1 MPFRR
6 YLLCLLASFALVP
19 ATSLAQPYPNKPIR
33 LIVPFPPGGNVD
45 LSARIVAPE
54 LSKELG
60 QPIVIDNKAGAGGTL
75 GLDAVAKSPPDG
87 YTLGVAS
94 PVNHLAA
101 PSLYPKL
108 PYDSIKDFTPVGLI
122 ASVPMVLVVGPSSPA
137 KSVQELLALAR
148 TRGSMTMASAGSGSG
163 NHIVGELFQDATGA
177 KFVHVPYKGSAPANN
192 DLAGGHVDLHFD
204 QLSSVLPL
212 VQGGRLKPLA
222 VTTAKRS
229 PLMPDVPTLAEAGVA
244 RFDASTTLG
253 LVLPG
258 TRLAGTG
265 VAPEPGARDRAQ
277 AAGSAGAVRAARR
290 RDPRKHAGGV
300 RRVHPVRDCA
310 HVEDRARREDHAGL
324 SDGQRVVIR
333 EHGIDGCRG
342 LPLPRHRAG
351 RAVSDAPATQLH
363 AGRSEPARLG
373 QHADAVGSDARGR
386 GAAQRLRD

>member
-1 MPFRR
+1 MPFRCH
-6 YLLCLLASFALVP
+6 LLCLLASLVLVP
-19 ATSLAQPYPNKPIR
+19 AAALAQPYPNKPIR
-33 LIVPFPPGGNVD
+33 LIVSFPPGGNVD

-204 QLSSVLPL
+204 QLSSVLSL

-229 PLMPDVPTLAEAGVA
+229 ALLPDVPTLAEAGVA

-253 LVLPG
+253 LALPG
-258 TRLAGTG
+258 RASPELVARLN
-265 VAPEPGARDRAQ
+265 Q
-277 AAGSAGAVRAARR
+277 ALEAVPKRPAVR
-290 RDPRKHAGGV
+290 
-300 RRVHPVRDCA
+300 
-310 HVEDRARREDHAGL
+310 E
-324 SDGQRVVIR
+324 QF
-333 EHGIDGCRG
+333 
-342 LPLPRHRAG
+342 
-351 RAVSDAPATQLH
+351 
-363 AGRSEPARLG
+363 ARLG
-373 QHADAVGSDARGR
+373 ADTRESTPAEYAEFIRAEIARTAKVVRDAKIT
-386 GAAQRLRD
+386 LD

>member
-1 MPFRR
+1 MQTMNTNIPTDPRPAGRTRR
-6 YLLCLLASFALVP
+6 VVLAALALAFAPL
-19 ATSLAQPYPNKPIR
+19 SLHAQSYPSKPIK

-45 LSARIVAPE
+45 LSARILAPE

-75 GLDAVAKSPPDG
+75 GLDAVAKSAPDG

-137 KSVQELLALAR
+137 KSVQELLSLAR
-148 TRGSMTMASAGSGSG
+148 ARGGSMTMASAGSGSG
-163 NHIVGELFQDATGA
+163 NHIVGELFQDATGVT
-177 KFVHVPYKGSAPANN
+177 FVHVPYKGSAPANN

-212 VQGGRLKPLA
+212 LQGGKLKALA

-229 PLMPDVPTLAEAGVA
+229 PLLPDVPTLAEAGVA
-244 RFDASTTLG
+244 NFDASTTLG

-258 TRLAGTG
+258 RASPELVNRLNQVLETVLKKPAVREQFARLGAEVRLSTPAEYAEFIRSEIARTG
-265 VAPEPGARDRAQ
+265 KI
-277 AAGSAGAVRAARR
+277 VRAAKITL
-290 RDPRKHAGGV
+290 D
-300 RRVHPVRDCA
+300 
-310 HVEDRARREDHAGL
+310 
-324 SDGQRVVIR
+324 
-333 EHGIDGCRG
+333 
-342 LPLPRHRAG
+342 
-351 RAVSDAPATQLH
+351 
-363 AGRSEPARLG
+363 
-373 QHADAVGSDARGR
+373 
-386 GAAQRLRD
+386 